1 MIDRTVEICY
11 NKKDTTYVGGVL
23 MDRITQSFLQEF
35 STNFG
40 FEKLDTSD
48 QFEYFADYCAIANE
62 SNIVDIDL
70 QDMNTGEAT

>member
-1 MIDRTVEICY
+1 
-11 NKKDTTYVGGVL
+11 

-35 STNFG
+35 STNFS

-62 SNIVDIDL
+62 TNTVDIDL
-70 QDMNTGEAT
+70 